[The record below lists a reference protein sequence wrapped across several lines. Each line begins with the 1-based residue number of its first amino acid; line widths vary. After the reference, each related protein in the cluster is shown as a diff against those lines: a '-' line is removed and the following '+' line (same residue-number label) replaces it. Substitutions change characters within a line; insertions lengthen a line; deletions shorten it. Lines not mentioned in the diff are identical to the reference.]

1 MTDSLILIVAVALLL
16 SGLLM
21 VLFPHRLDRVERA
34 LNKPVGA
41 RPVLS
46 LRAGIPGERDIEEI
60 LNRPV
65 LRRAVYWDHWVRR
78 QPRVVGALLLAAA
91 ALSIVVVAG

>member
-1 MTDSLILIVAVALLL
+1 MNEYLTLTLAIALLV

-21 VLFPHRLDRVERA
+21 VLFPQMLDRVERA
-34 LNKPVGA
+34 LNRPVGE

-46 LRAGIPGERDIEEI
+46 LRAGLPREREIEAL

-65 LRRAVYWDHWVRR
+65 LRRAIYWDHWIRR
-78 QPRVVGALLLAAA
+78 QPRVLGALLLAVG
-91 ALSIVVVAG
+91 LCIVLVSP